1 MGKEEDERVQRRFSA
16 KKRALAKLWQA
27 YASYQEWE
35 DDEGDPDTFAAFAL
49 KELPGLI
56 PVSGG

>member
-1 MGKEEDERVQRRFSA
+1 MGKEEDERVQRRFAA

-27 YASYQEWE
+27 YAAYQEWQE
-35 DDEGDPDTFAAFAL
+35 DDGDPDTFADFARE
-49 KELPGLI
+49 ELPRLM